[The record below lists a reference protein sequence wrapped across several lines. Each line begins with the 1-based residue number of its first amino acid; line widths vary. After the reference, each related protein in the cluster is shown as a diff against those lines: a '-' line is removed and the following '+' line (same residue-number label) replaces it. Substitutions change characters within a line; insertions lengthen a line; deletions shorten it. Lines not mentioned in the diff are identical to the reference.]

1 MLLKFMDDRFDF
13 VLRASA
19 NESGVPEWWVKC
31 LDCPQKVRWRVSVT
45 RTITDNSSLQF
56 YRTGPEET
64 LNNFEIHLR
73 NRAHRRRVAERLNGT
88 SPQQEPPILTS

>member
-1 MLLKFMDDRFDF
+1 VAKTTTPKEKPEWLSKAHDAMLLKFVDDRFDF

-19 NESGVPEWWVKC
+19 SETGIPEWWVKC
-31 LDCPQKVRWRVSVT
+31 LDCPQK
-45 RTITDNSSLQF
+45 F

-88 SPQQEPPILTS
+88 SPQQELPV